1 MNRLQVASQN
11 ITISHKAGRGMVW
24 MWDGMGMRLLTE
36 GRVGE
41 LFLLVQFGVC
51 HGGRVGSSH
60 LQEKI
65 TNV

>member
-1 MNRLQVASQN
+1 
-11 ITISHKAGRGMVW
+11 MVW

-41 LFLLVQFGVC
+41 LFLLVQFGVR